1 MTGASDRQD
10 EIEDCAALWVARLGE
25 GPLDADAHR
34 SLERW
39 LAEDPSHAAAFA
51 EAQAA
56 WGLMTEVARIPGA
69 FVDDLPK
76 PSPPR
81 PVPARP
87 APQSRATQSWATQ
100 SWAVHWRALAAL
112 AAGLVVLVAGTV
124 VWNGDFL
131 PMVLA
136 DHRTAP
142 GERRTVTLADGSIVE
157 LGPHSAIALKF
168 DDRERRVDLLQGL
181 AYFVAAPRQ
190 GGESRPF
197 IVHAGSGSARAV
209 GTQFEV
215 HRFSDAV
222 EVIVAEHDVAVA
234 AATVDGPTAEVVLSP
249 GQSVR
254 YADAGIGLVH
264 AANLEHALAWRRD
277 RLIFDRVPLGQV
289 VDELNLYRHGRI
301 VIGTSELAR
310 RRVSGV
316 FDMTDPDVALRIIAR
331 ELGVR
336 TISAPLVTL
345 LY

>member
-10 EIEDCAALWVARLGE
+10 EIEDCAALWAARLGE

-56 WGLMTEVARIPGA
+56 WGLMTEVALIPGA
-69 FVDDLPK
+69 FVDDLPR

-81 PVPARP
+81 PVPPRP
-87 APQSRATQSWATQ
+87 APQSRATQSWAM
-100 SWAVHWRALAAL
+100 HWRALAAL
-112 AAGLVVLVAGTV
+112 AASLVVLVAGTV

-168 DDRERRVDLLQGL
+168 GARERRVDLLQGL
-181 AYFVAAPRQ
+181 AYFVVAPRQ
-190 GGESRPF
+190 GSESRPF

-222 EVIVAEHDVAVA
+222 EVVVAEHDVAVA

-254 YADAGIGLVH
+254 YAEAGIGQVH